1 MLPAILNLSVD
12 FYKIEEK
19 DEAFKIAPI
28 FLVPLLIILVLYFLF
43 KIIHNFKK
51 HYINPN
57 KLSDYF
63 HFSGVL
69 GFWGAFP

>member
-43 KIIHNFKK
+43 
-51 HYINPN
+51 
-57 KLSDYF
+57 
-63 HFSGVL
+63 
-69 GFWGAFP
+69 